1 MDIEYAKKI
10 LDPVL
15 KGKDIGWQ
23 MWCEGYVSALAG
35 AKVITEEEFEDL
47 IRHIQSFDEHE
58 VVIEYINTV
67 GDLKKHLEQFS
78 DDKILI
84 FDGEGDTY
92 SIPKSAIT
100 LWNPQDPSSPVASYT
115 R

>member
-35 AKVITEEEFEDL
+35 AKVITEEEFED
-47 IRHIQSFDEHE
+47 
-58 VVIEYINTV
+58 
-67 GDLKKHLEQFS
+67 
-78 DDKILI
+78 
-84 FDGEGDTY
+84 
-92 SIPKSAIT
+92 
-100 LWNPQDPSSPVASYT
+100 
-115 R
+115 